1 MPKRTFP
8 ALAASLIDHGLA
20 PDTPALM
27 AENVGHPDQSL
38 ARATIA
44 SLAES
49 LKDTVSSKP
58 ALILYGPLM
67 EP

>member
-1 MPKRTFP
+1 
-8 ALAASLIDHGLA
+8 
-20 PDTPALM
+20 M

-38 ARATIA
+38 TRATIA

-49 LKDTVSSKP
+49 LRDTVSSKP

>member
-1 MPKRTFP
+1 MI
-8 ALAASLIDHGLA
+8 ALDLIGIGTGNPDHLTRAA
-20 PDTPALM
+20 
-27 AENVGHPDQSL
+27 
-38 ARATIA
+38 IA

-49 LKDTVSSKP
+49 LRDTVSSKP